1 MLRRGR
7 RPRPIQHYGRRPRPI
22 QYRTRL
28 VALVTLAMVNV
39 ITLAAG
45 IAVAR
50 MLPGRLAAL
59 KIPFVAAGRTAT
71 AGPVL
76 PAGTLGPLPTG
87 SGLRSVLAG
96 PLSAAS
102 LGPHVLVMV
111 ADPGSGRVLLSSG
124 GSQLATPASTTKL
137 ATAVAALGA
146 LGGNARFTTKVVTGP
161 DGIIL
166 VGGGDPT
173 LAVNPYPAQQ
183 YPRPATL
190 ASLAAATAARL
201 KALGR
206 RSVRLAYDTSR
217 YSGPG
222 LAPAWPEA
230 YVSTGNVT
238 QIVSLEVDQGRLTAA
253 GTPED
258 SDDPYN
264 LSPRATHP
272 AAMAASAFG
281 SLLAADGITVIGG
294 IGQQAATAGAAVL
307 ASVSSPPV
315 SAIAEQMLV
324 ESNNVIAEN
333 LARQVAIATGKPATF
348 AGSAAAV
355 IGELRRLG
363 VNGGIQLVDGSGLSP
378 DDGIAPAT
386 LIKVLEAAM
395 ATARL
400 RPALAGLPV
409 AGFSGT
415 LAAGESVFAGIGGH
429 ALGFVRAKTGN
440 LGTVAALAGL
450 VYDRDGALLVF
461 AIMADKVSQL
471 NQAATVIDT
480 AATDLA
486 GCGCR

>member
-1 MLRRGR
+1 M
-7 RPRPIQHYGRRPRPI
+7 
-22 QYRTRL
+22 
-28 VALVTLAMVNV
+28 ALVTLAMVNV
-39 ITLAAG
+39 ITLTAG
-45 IAVAR
+45 VAVAV
-50 MLPGRLAAL
+50 MHPARLAAL
-59 KIPFVAAGRTAT
+59 RIPFVAAGRTAT

-76 PAGTLGPLPTG
+76 RADGSGPLPTAG
-87 SGLRSVLAG
+87 GLRSALNG
-96 PLSAAS
+96 PLSDAS
-102 LGPHVLVMV
+102 LGRRVLAMV
-111 ADPGSGRVLLSSG
+111 ADPDSGRVLLSMG
-124 GSQLATPASTTKL
+124 GSQLATPASTAKL

-146 LGGNARFTTKVVTGP
+146 LGGDTRFTTKVVSGP

-173 LAVNPYPAQQ
+173 LAVNAYPAQD

-201 KALGR
+201 KQMGR
-206 RSVRLAYDTSR
+206 RSVRLGYDTSR

-222 LAPAWPEA
+222 LAPGWPEA

-253 GTPED
+253 GAPED

-264 LSPRATHP
+264 LSPRAGHP

-281 SLLAADGITVIGG
+281 SLLAADGIAVTGG
-294 IGQQAATAGAAVL
+294 IAQQTARGGAAVL
-307 ASVSSPPV
+307 ASVTTPPV

-333 LARQVAIATGKPATF
+333 LARQVAIAMGQPAPF
-348 AGSAAAV
+348 AGAAAAV
-355 IGELRRLG
+355 AGELRRLG
-363 VNGGIQLVDGSGLSP
+363 VDGGIQLVDGSGLSP
-378 DDGIAPAT
+378 QDAIAPAT

-400 RPALAGLPV
+400 RPAMAGLPV

-429 ALGFVRAKTGN
+429 ALGLVRAKTGN
-440 LGTVAALAGL
+440 LGSVAALAGL
-450 VYDRDGALLVF
+450 VYDRDGAALVF

-471 NQAATVIDT
+471 TQAATAIDT

-486 GCGCR
+486 ACGCR